1 VAELKHKINLK
12 AMQLKDKIMI
22 KEMRK
27 YLDTFKNFNLNENN
41 SVETKYRIVSDY
53 GHGDKSWIDRDL
65 TKEEVKDY
73 FVKYRNWTEQD
84 FDEVGIE
91 HFMDTDFTHYV
102 EIDNIDD
109 VEGVD

>member
-1 VAELKHKINLK
+1 
-12 AMQLKDKIMI
+12 
-22 KEMRK
+22 MRK

>member
-1 VAELKHKINLK
+1 
-12 AMQLKDKIMI
+12 
-22 KEMRK
+22 MRK

-73 FVKYRNWTEQD
+73 FVK
-84 FDEVGIE
+84 
-91 HFMDTDFTHYV
+91 
-102 EIDNIDD
+102 
-109 VEGVD
+109 